1 MAKLENYVE
10 LARQTMREIS
20 ADGEVW
26 RSFLTT
32 ASNVYKYGFYDQ
44 LMIYAQRPD
53 ATACASYELW
63 TNTMRRYVRRGAKG
77 IALLDMTGDVPRYHY
92 VFDAADTGMR
102 KDSRSPFV
110 WTTNEENGA
119 AIGAMLEK
127 EYEVSANRG
136 FVGQLEEIA
145 MQRVM
150 DYWQEHQDEL
160 RDIVDGSLLMGY
172 DELNLEL
179 AFRNTATAGV
189 QYVLLTR
196 CGLAEEHRFEPEDFM
211 GILEWNTQ
219 QALAALGTAVSEIS
233 EEVLRSIEREARSV
247 ERSKEHVELQNG
259 ERIPDSRPENPRR
272 AGDAGQVRQ
281 DAQGISARTQ
291 ENAVQQPA
299 PDGRVDGASDGNR
312 PDGERKSEPHG
323 RRDGGGA
330 GRDRSVEGARPDGV
344 GRRDEQPESTG
355 RGNRTERAGVRL
367 NPGQTSLFETITEY
381 GEGADDRAV
390 SAPSFISKALDT
402 ALRFGG
408 NGEDT
413 RMELAFDAMIG
424 KTNEEI
430 ALRMKTLYH
439 DGSGFEL
446 DGRRFSV
453 WFDPSG
459 IQMAAGD
466 RARYANNAQ
475 VISWTDA
482 AKRVGALIEAGQFGT
497 QLENVEAPGTIRR
510 KVAERLIYMYRDSAA
525 RENGYLSLMTDTPLI
540 FPDCVNHLSEK
551 MEQPEFLHGLIR
563 QMEVFADAV
572 AMQPDLMRFRFL
584 LPRDILPRLRDLAL
598 ARKELPEGEMLLPDV
613 RGFMT
618 QDEIDAVLTQSAPIA
633 GADSRIYQF
642 FSAPHSTN
650 EKLEFLKNEYGIGGK
665 MPGVSGEHGSSESH
679 DAKGIQLRKS
689 NCPDVLLKWNQVAER
704 IDGLIQMNRYL
715 TPEKQALYEKK
726 EVQDSARNTD
736 YDTYNSIKAAHPDE
750 IVLFQVGDFFE
761 LYDEDARQAA
771 ENLGLNLTSRNLE
784 GVGRVAMCG
793 IPAHSLEQYV
803 EQLRDKVDV
812 TIAAKRENSAAYHVY
827 TLLSVDHEAENA
839 INAYEAEFGA
849 DGTRVFRDPDIE
861 QQPQPT
867 EQELFEQ
874 YKLTVSNALL
884 KDRTFVNACR
894 NSDRQ
899 NAYLEG
905 AEAIRRVVMASDDLQ
920 LVRLYFDA
928 PDFHERLH
936 QELLE
941 EIYPALAASEQVTR
955 ADLDATVRDMHG
967 DLQDKQ
973 EKNELEQ
980 NPNYRLLSRLKADCD
995 YFLGAGGRVEKH
1007 LWAGSVRAQ
1016 IAKMREIYET
1026 LPAKPEWLTK
1036 EAIDDYDE
1044 QMTPQYQVV
1053 VYHHFENGFDEKL
1066 GYQTLEEATKV
1077 AQGYVNGT
1085 MESDGFAYD
1094 GAAVYNHQEHRYLY
1108 IYGHYPDEKAHAQ
1121 VEGRDFPEQPEG
1133 IAVTQ
1138 ESENSSD
1145 LVDDHHPPMP
1155 PYQAGDTVY
1164 LSNTAFII
1172 EEVTDTHVTMR
1183 DPTLLYPISRIELRE
1198 NFERMLA
1205 EDARNTFLF
1214 EGQTEPAQA
1223 ETDKLKPP
1231 DEQVRE
1237 DAETETSVESEAKA
1251 EQPKAQNFHITDD
1264 HLGEGGAKTKYA
1276 FNIDAIQTL
1285 KQIESEGRQ
1294 ATPQEQETLSKYV
1307 GWGGIPQAFDGNNA
1321 QWSEEYQQLKS
1332 LLTDEEYAAARGST
1346 LNAHYTSPMVIRAV
1360 YEALSNMGF
1369 QSGNILEPSCGVGNF
1384 FGCLPEAMQG
1394 RKLYGVELDSI
1405 AGRIA
1410 RQLYPDAQIEIRGFE
1425 KTSRKD
1431 FFDVAVGNVPFGNYK
1446 VADKPFDKYGFLIHD
1461 YFFAKALEQVRPGG
1475 VIAFITSK
1483 GTMDKASPDV
1493 RRYIAQR
1500 AELLGAIRLPN
1511 NAFKANAG
1519 TEVTSDILFLQKR
1532 EHPIDIEPDWIHLG
1546 QTADGIPV
1554 NSYFVDHPDMVLGR
1568 MQWDKSMYG
1577 NEKETTCEPI
1587 PGADLAQQLHAAVRN
1602 IDGEYKRTE
1611 ISEIDINEGRTI
1623 PADPDVRNFSYAI
1636 VDGQIY
1642 YRENSIMT
1650 RPTLSQTAQE
1660 RVKGMVELRDCV
1672 QKLINLQLQDRSDA
1686 EIQSQQVELGRLYDA
1701 FSAEYGLIN
1710 SKVNGR
1716 AFEGDSSYYLL
1727 CSLEILDENGG
1738 LKRKADIFDKRTIK
1752 QRKPVERV
1760 DTAIEALAV
1769 SIGERAAVDLP
1780 FMAQLTGK
1788 TEDEIIADLQG
1799 VIFLDPLEQTWQ
1811 TADEY
1816 LSGNVRAKL
1825 RIAQTAAESDPAFAV
1840 NVEALQAAQPKD
1852 LDASEIDVRL
1862 GTTWVDK
1869 KYIQAFITELLKIPY
1884 NYQQS
1889 VRVNYE
1895 KTTAQWAI
1903 TGKNSQP
1910 FNVFNTM
1917 KYGTK
1922 RAPALKIIEDT
1933 LNLRDTRVYDIVQD
1947 ENGNDRREL
1956 NQKETTIG
1964 QQKQQAIKDAF
1975 REWIWKDPTRRY
1987 ELAARYNELFN
1998 SIRPREYD
2006 GSHIVFSGMNPEITL
2021 REHQRTAIAH
2031 VLYGG
2036 NTLLAHQVGAGKTF
2050 EMVAAAMESKR
2061 LGLCQKS
2068 MFVVPNH
2075 LTEQWASEFLRLY
2088 PSANILVTT
2097 KKDFEKAKRKQ
2108 FCARIATG
2116 DYDAVIIGHSQ
2127 FEKIPISQ
2135 ERQERLLREQIND
2148 IAAGIEEMEQ
2158 ENGERFTIKRME
2170 ATRKSLEARL
2180 EKLKANEKKDD
2191 VVTFEEL
2198 GVDRLFVDEAHMYKN
2213 LFLATKMRNV
2223 AGLSTSESQKST
2235 DMFLKCRYM
2244 DELTGGRGVVFAT
2257 GTPVSN
2263 SMTELY
2269 TMQRYLQYETLERM
2283 GLAHFDAWASTFG
2296 ETVTAIELAP
2306 EGTGYRARTRF
2317 AKFFNLPELM
2327 AMFKAVADI
2336 KTADQL
2342 HLPVPNAHYETIAVK
2357 PSEYQEKM
2365 VEALSERAAKVHSG
2379 VVDPKEDNMLR
2390 ITSDGR
2396 KLGLDQRL
2404 MNPLLPDDPGGK
2416 VNACMENILRIYR
2429 EGDAQKLT
2437 QLVFCDLSTPHGDG
2451 SFNVYDDIRDKLV
2464 ASGIPKEEIQFIHD
2478 ADTEIKKKDL
2488 FAKVRSGQVRILFGS
2503 TQKLGAGT
2511 NIQDRLIALHDLDC
2525 PWRPGDL
2532 EQRAGRIVRQGNMN
2546 PDVHIYRYVTE
2557 KSFDSYLWQ
2566 TIENKQRFISQIM
2579 SSKSPVRAC
2588 DDVDE
2593 TALSYAE
2600 IKALCAGDPRIKEK
2614 MDLDIEV
2621 AKLRLMKADYQSN
2634 QFRLEDQ
2641 VLKHYPQEIRQAQE
2655 WVKGYRA
2662 DIALLEEHPLP
2673 KEGFVGMTI
2682 RGKLFKDKETAGK
2695 MLLEAC
2701 SMIEGYREL
2710 GRYRGMKMTAEFDG
2724 LHQAVKLTLHGEM
2737 SYSVKMG
2744 TDVYGNLIRIENALA
2759 NLPRDMEKTEEM
2771 IVELNRRIEQDKEEL
2786 KRPFPKEAELETKS
2800 ARLAALNAE
2809 LNMDGKEEEQQEETQ
2824 EKEVTEKRPIKD
2836 VLKEYQE
2843 RANAQNQDE
2852 KGRTNEWSR

>member
-1 MAKLENYVE
+1 MPKIDDYVQ
-10 LARQTMREIS
+10 LAAQTAREIS
-20 ADGEVW
+20 ADGETW
-26 RSFLTT
+26 RSFLQT
-32 ASNVYKYGFYDQ
+32 ASTLYKYGFYDQ
-44 LMIYAQRPD
+44 MMIYAQRPD
-53 ATACASYELW
+53 ATACASFELW

-110 WTTNEENGA
+110 WAVNEENSA
-119 AIGAMLEK
+119 VIGTMLEK

-136 FVGQLEEIA
+136 LAGQLEEIA
-145 MQRVM
+145 MQKAM

-160 RDIVDGSLLMGY
+160 RDIVDGSLLMEY

-179 AFRNTATAGV
+179 AFRNTATTGV
-189 QYVLLTR
+189 QYMLFSR
-196 CGLAEEHRFEPEDFM
+196 CGLAEEHRFEPEDFAT
-211 GILEWNTQ
+211 ILEWNTPR
-219 QALAALGTAVSEIS
+219 ALSALGTAVSEIS
-233 EEVLRSIEREARSV
+233 EEVLRSIEREARGV
-247 ERSKEHVELQNG
+247 ERSRPYAELQNG
-259 ERIPDSRPENPRR
+259 ERLSDSRPDDTGR

-281 DAQGISARTQ
+281 DAQGVSEGAQ
-291 ENAVQQPA
+291 KDDVQQPA
-299 PDGRVDGASDGNR
+299 ADGRTDGASDGNR
-312 PDGERKSEPHG
+312 PDGGRAGEPHG
-323 RRDGGGA
+323 QRDGGGA
-330 GRDRSVEGARPDGV
+330 GRERSAEGTRPDGV
-344 GRRDEQPESTG
+344 GRRDEQPESAG
-355 RGNRTERAGVRL
+355 RGNRTDRAGVRL

-381 GEGADDRAV
+381 NEGADDQAV
-390 SAPSFISKALDT
+390 SAPSFIPKALDT

-525 RENGYLSLMTDTPLI
+525 RENGYLSLMTGTPLI

-563 QMEVFADAV
+563 QMEVFAGAV

-584 LPRDILPRLRDLAL
+584 LPKDILPRLRDLAL

-633 GADSRIYQF
+633 GAGNRIYLF
-642 FSAPHSTN
+642 FSKPHSTN

-665 MPGVSGEHGSSESH
+665 MPGVSGEHGSSENH

-704 IDGLIQMNRYL
+704 IERIIHDGHYL
-715 TPEKQALYEKK
+715 K
-726 EVQDSARNTD
+726 S
-736 YDTYNSIKAAHPDE
+736 
-750 IVLFQVGDFFE
+750 
-761 LYDEDARQAA
+761 
-771 ENLGLNLTSRNLE
+771 
-784 GVGRVAMCG
+784 
-793 IPAHSLEQYV
+793 
-803 EQLRDKVDV
+803 
-812 TIAAKRENSAAYHVY
+812 
-827 TLLSVDHEAENA
+827 
-839 INAYEAEFGA
+839 
-849 DGTRVFRDPDIE
+849 
-861 QQPQPT
+861 
-867 EQELFEQ
+867 
-874 YKLTVSNALL
+874 
-884 KDRTFVNACR
+884 
-894 NSDRQ
+894 
-899 NAYLEG
+899 
-905 AEAIRRVVMASDDLQ
+905 
-920 LVRLYFDA
+920 DA
-928 PDFHERLH
+928 PDRKEPEISFTPDVEAYKKLKDEHPRRLVGVRVDDTLLFYGEDAQTAAPLMDTRLFERDIPGMGTISVTGMPFGRWSVAAKALTENGH
-936 QELLE
+936 GIYFAEPAEQGGYEVVKELDG
-941 EIYPALAASEQVTR
+941 R
-955 ADLDATVRDMHG
+955 RD
-967 DLQDKQ
+967 
-973 EKNELEQ
+973 E
-980 NPNYRLLSRLKADCD
+980 PS
-995 YFLGAGGRVEKH
+995 
-1007 LWAGSVRAQ
+1007 
-1016 IAKMREIYET
+1016 
-1026 LPAKPEWLTK
+1026 
-1036 EAIDDYDE
+1036 
-1044 QMTPQYQVV
+1044 YQV
-1053 VYHHFENGFDEKL
+1053 
-1066 GYQTLEEATKV
+1066 
-1077 AQGYVNGT
+1077 
-1085 MESDGFAYD
+1085 
-1094 GAAVYNHQEHRYLY
+1094 
-1108 IYGHYPDEKAHAQ
+1108 
-1121 VEGRDFPEQPEG
+1121 
-1133 IAVTQ
+1133 
-1138 ESENSSD
+1138 
-1145 LVDDHHPPMP
+1145 
-1155 PYQAGDTVY
+1155 GDTVY
-1164 LSNTAFII
+1164 LGNTAFLI
-1172 EEVTDTHVTMR
+1172 EEITDTHVNLR
-1183 DPTLLYPISRIELRE
+1183 DPTLLYPISRVERRDT
-1198 NFERMLA
+1198 FEQMLA
-1205 EDARNTFLF
+1205 EDTRNDELF
-1214 EGQTEPAQA
+1214 YKQTDAMPAESENFALTEEVSSDPAPQQPQ
-1223 ETDKLKPP
+1223 EEIRLHNLVIDLT
-1231 DEQVRE
+1231 EQ
-1237 DAETETSVESEAKA
+1237 ETERKEA
-1251 EQPKAQNFHITDD
+1251 EPYKAQNFHITDD

-1276 FNIDAIQTL
+1276 FNIAAIQTL
-1285 KQIESEGRQ
+1285 KQIEAEGRQ
-1294 ATPQEQETLSKYV
+1294 ATPQEQKTLSKYV
-1307 GWGGIPQAFDGNNA
+1307 GWGGLPQAFDAENA
-1321 QWSEEYQQLKS
+1321 SWQKEYQQFKS

-1346 LNAHYTSPMVIRAV
+1346 LNAHYTSPVVIRAM
-1360 YEALSNMGF
+1360 YEALDSMGF
-1369 QSGNILEPSCGVGNF
+1369 QDGNVLEPACGVGNF
-1384 FGCLPEAMQG
+1384 FGMLPESMSQS
-1394 RKLYGVELDSI
+1394 RLYGVELDSI
-1405 AGRIA
+1405 TGRMA
-1410 RQLYPDAQIEIRGFE
+1410 RQLYPDAKIEITGFE
-1425 KTSRKD
+1425 KTNRKD

-1446 VADKPFDKYGFLIHD
+1446 VADRAFDKYGFLIHD
-1461 YFFAKALEQVRPGG
+1461 YFLAKTLEQVRPGG
-1475 VIAFITSK
+1475 MIAFITSK

-1546 QTADGIPV
+1546 QTADGIPI
-1554 NSYFVDHPDMVLGR
+1554 NSYFVDHPDMMLGR

-1602 IDGEYKRTE
+1602 IDGEYKRME
-1611 ISEIDINEGRTI
+1611 ISETDINEGRTI
-1623 PADPDVRNFSYAI
+1623 PADPDVRNFSYAL
-1636 VDGQIY
+1636 VNGRVY
-1642 YRENSIMT
+1642 YRENSVMT
-1650 RPTLSQTAQE
+1650 RPVLNQTTQE
-1660 RVKGMVELRDCV
+1660 RIKGMIELRDCV
-1672 QKLINLQLQDRSDA
+1672 RKLIDLQLTDGSDA
-1686 EIQSQQVELGRLYDA
+1686 EIRAQQAELGRLYDA
-1701 FSAEYGLIN
+1701 FSAEYGIIN
-1710 SKVNGR
+1710 GKANGR

-1727 CSLEILDENGG
+1727 CSLEILDEDRK
-1738 LKRKADIFDKRTIK
+1738 LKRKADIFSKRTIRR
-1752 QRKPVERV
+1752 RKPVTQV
-1760 DTAIEALAV
+1760 DTASEALAV
-1769 SIGERAAVDLP
+1769 SIGERAKVDLP
-1780 FMAQLTGK
+1780 FMARLTGK
-1788 TEDEIIADLQG
+1788 AEDEIVADLQG

-1825 RIAQTAAESDPAFAV
+1825 RVAQTAAESDSSFAV

-1869 KYIQAFITELLKIPY
+1869 AYIQRFMIELLGIPY
-1884 NYQQS
+1884 YEQ
-1889 VRVNYE
+1889 RRIHVNYAPQ
-1895 KTTAQWAI
+1895 TAEWSI
-1903 TGKNSQP
+1903 DGKSLLSE
-1910 FNVFNTM
+1910 NVNNHM
-1917 KYGTK
+1917 KYGTR
-1922 RAPALKIIEDT
+1922 RAPALKILEDT
-1933 LNLRDTRVYDIVQD
+1933 LNLRDTRVYDVVQD
-1947 ENGNDRREL
+1947 ENGREKREL
-1956 NQKETTIG
+1956 NQKETTIA

-1975 REWIWKDPTRRY
+1975 HDWVWKDPTRRH
-1987 ELAARYNELFN
+1987 ELVTRYNELFN
-1998 SIRPREYD
+1998 STRPREYD
-2006 GSHIVFSGMNPEITL
+2006 GSHIVFDGMNPEITL
-2021 REHQRTAIAH
+2021 REHRRTAIAH

-2135 ERQERLLREQIND
+2135 ERQERLLREQID
-2148 IAAGIEEMEQ
+2148 EIAAGIEEMER

-2180 EKLKANEKKDD
+2180 EKLKADEKKDD

-2198 GVDRLFVDEAHMYKN
+2198 GVDRLFVDEAHAFKN
-2213 LFLATKMRNV
+2213 GFLATKMRNV
-2223 AGLSTSESQKST
+2223 AGIATNESQKST

-2244 DELTGGRGVVFAT
+2244 DELTGGRGVIFAT

-2269 TMQRYLQYETLERM
+2269 TMQRYLQYGTLEKM
-2283 GLAHFDAWASTFG
+2283 GLIHFDAWASTFG

-2327 AMFKAVADI
+2327 AMFKEVADI

-2342 HLPVPNAHYETIAVK
+2342 HLPVPNAHYETMAVK
-2357 PSEYQEKM
+2357 PSVYQEEM
-2365 VEALSERAAKVHSG
+2365 VEALSERASKVHSG
-2379 VVDPKEDNMLR
+2379 AVDPKEDNMLR

-2404 MNPLLPDDPGGK
+2404 MNPLLPDEPGSK
-2416 VNACMENILRIYR
+2416 VNACMENILRIYK

-2511 NIQDRLIALHDLDC
+2511 NVQDRLIALHDLDA

-2600 IKALCAGDPRIKEK
+2600 IKALCAGDPRIREK

-2634 QFRLEDQ
+2634 QFKLEDQ
-2641 VLKHYPQEIRQAQE
+2641 ILKQYPEEIRQAQE
-2655 WVKGYRA
+2655 RAKGYRA
-2662 DIALLEEHPLP
+2662 DMALLEAHPLP
-2673 KEGFVGMTI
+2673 KDGFVGMVI
-2682 RGKLFKDKETAGK
+2682 KGKRIADKEAAGK

-2701 SMIEGYREL
+2701 RLSPHDMEL
-2710 GRYRGMKMTAEFDG
+2710 GEYRGMKMTVDYDSYRQE
-2724 LHQAVKLTLHGEM
+2724 VKLILRGEM
-2737 SYSVKMG
+2737 SHTVTMG
-2744 TDVYGNLIRIENALA
+2744 TDVYGNLTRIENALA
-2759 NLPRDMEKTEEM
+2759 NMPQKFEKAEE
-2771 IVELNRRIEQDKEEL
+2771 RI
-2786 KRPFPKEAELETKS
+2786 AELERQTEQAKAELGKPFAQEKALEAKA
-2800 ARLAALNAE
+2800 ARLAELNAALNIDE
-2809 LNMDGKEEEQQEETQ
+2809 KRKEPM
-2824 EKEVTEKRPIKD
+2824 EKRPMKD
-2836 VLKEYQE
+2836 VLKAYQE
-2843 RANAQNQDE
+2843 RADAQSQGE
-2852 KGRTNEWSR
+2852 KGGTNEWNR

>member
-1 MAKLENYVE
+1 MPKIDDYVQ
-10 LARQTMREIS
+10 LAAQTAHEIA
-20 ADGEVW
+20 ADGETW
-26 RSFLTT
+26 RSFLQT
-32 ASNVYKYGFYDQ
+32 ASTLYKYSFYDQ
-44 LMIYAQRPD
+44 MMIYAQRPD
-53 ATACASYELW
+53 ATACASFELW

-110 WTTNEENGA
+110 WAVNEENSA
-119 AIGAMLEK
+119 VIGTMLEK

-136 FVGQLEEIA
+136 LAGQLEEIA
-145 MQRVM
+145 MQKAM

-160 RDIVDGSLLMGY
+160 RDIVDGSLLMEY

-179 AFRNTATAGV
+179 AFRNTATTGV
-189 QYVLLTR
+189 QYMLFSR
-196 CGLAEEHRFEPEDFM
+196 CGLAEEHRFEPEDFTT
-211 GILEWNTQ
+211 ILEWNTP
-219 QALAALGTAVSEIS
+219 QALTALGTAVSEIS

-247 ERSKEHVELQNG
+247 ERSRPYAELQNG
-259 ERIPDSRPENPRR
+259 ERLSDSRPENPGRTS
-272 AGDAGQVRQ
+272 DTGQVRQ
-281 DAQGISARTQ
+281 DAQGVSEGAQ
-291 ENAVQQPA
+291 KDDVQQPA
-299 PDGRVDGASDGNR
+299 AGGRTDGASDGDR
-312 PDGERKSEPHG
+312 PDGGRAGEPHG
-323 RRDGGGA
+323 QRDGGGA
-330 GRDRSVEGARPDGV
+330 GRERSAEGTRPDGV
-344 GRRDEQPESTG
+344 GRRDEQPESAG

-424 KTNEEI
+424 KTNEET

-439 DGSGFEL
+439 DGNGFEL

-510 KVAERLIYMYRDSAA
+510 KAAERLIYMYRDSAA

-572 AMQPDLMRFRFL
+572 TMQPDLMRFRFL
-584 LPRDILPRLRDLAL
+584 LPKDILPRLRDLAL

-784 GVGRVAMCG
+784 GVGRVAMCK

-812 TIAAKRENSAAYHVY
+812 AIAEKRENSAAYHVY

-849 DGTRVFRDPDIE
+849 DGTRVFRDSAIE
-861 QQPQPT
+861 QQTQPT
-867 EQELFEQ
+867 MQ
-874 YKLTVSNALL
+874 A
-884 KDRTFVNACR
+884 
-894 NSDRQ
+894 
-899 NAYLEG
+899 
-905 AEAIRRVVMASDDLQ
+905 
-920 LVRLYFDA
+920 
-928 PDFHERLH
+928 
-936 QELLE
+936 
-941 EIYPALAASEQVTR
+941 
-955 ADLDATVRDMHG
+955 MHG
-967 DLQDKQ
+967 NLQSKQ
-973 EKNELEQ
+973 GQNEQEQ

-995 YFLGAGGRVEKH
+995 YFLDAGGRAEKY
-1007 LWAGSVRAQ
+1007 LWAGNVRAQ

-1053 VYHHFENGFDEKL
+1053 VYHHFENGFDEKIE
-1066 GYQTLEEATKV
+1066 YQTLEEAIKV

-1121 VEGRDFPEQPEG
+1121 VEGRDFPEQPEEV
-1133 IAVTQ
+1133 AVTQ
-1138 ESENSSD
+1138 ESESPSD

-1164 LSNTAFII
+1164 LGNTAFII

-1183 DPTLLYPISRIELRE
+1183 DPTLLYPISRIEPRE

-1214 EGQTEPAQA
+1214 EGQTEPNQV
-1223 ETDKLKPP
+1223 ETDNPKPP
-1231 DEQVRE
+1231 DEQSKE
-1237 DAETETSVESEAKA
+1237 DVETSIESGTKT
-1251 EQPKAQNFHITDD
+1251 EQPSVHNFRITDD

-1276 FNIDAIQTL
+1276 FNIAAIQTL
-1285 KQIESEGRQ
+1285 KQIEAEGRQ
-1294 ATPQEQETLSKYV
+1294 ARPDEQEILSRYV
-1307 GWGGIPQAFDGNNA
+1307 GWGGLPQAFDAENA
-1321 QWSEEYQQLKS
+1321 SWQKEYQQLKS

-1346 LNAHYTSPMVIRAV
+1346 LNAHYTSPVVIRAM
-1360 YEALSNMGF
+1360 YEALGSMGF
-1369 QSGNILEPSCGVGNF
+1369 RDGNVLEPACGVGNF
-1384 FGCLPEAMQG
+1384 FGCLPEAMQSS
-1394 RKLYGVELDSI
+1394 RLYGVELDSI
-1405 AGRIA
+1405 TGRMA
-1410 RQLYPDAQIEIRGFE
+1410 RQLYPDARIEITGFE
-1425 KTSRKD
+1425 KTNRKD

-1446 VADKPFDKYGFLIHD
+1446 VADRAFDKYGFLIHD
-1461 YFFAKALEQVRPGG
+1461 YFLAKTLEQVRPGG

-1602 IDGEYKRTE
+1602 IDGEYKRME
-1611 ISEIDINEGRTI
+1611 ISETDINEGRTI
-1623 PADPDVRNFSYAI
+1623 PADPDVRNFSYAL
-1636 VDGQIY
+1636 VNGQVY
-1642 YRENSIMT
+1642 YRENSVMT
-1650 RPTLSQTAQE
+1650 RPVLNQTTQE
-1660 RVKGMVELRDCV
+1660 RVKGMIELRDCV
-1672 QKLINLQLQDRSDA
+1672 RKLIDLQLTDGSDA
-1686 EIQSQQVELGRLYDA
+1686 EIRAQQAELGRLYDA
-1701 FSAEYGLIN
+1701 FSAEYGIIN
-1710 SKVNGR
+1710 GKANGR

-1727 CSLEILDENGG
+1727 CSLEILDEDRK
-1738 LKRKADIFDKRTIK
+1738 LKRKADIFSKRTIRRK
-1752 QRKPVERV
+1752 KPVTQV
-1760 DTAIEALAV
+1760 DTASEALAV
-1769 SIGERAAVDLP
+1769 SIGERAKVDLP
-1780 FMAQLTGK
+1780 FMARLTGK
-1788 TEDEIIADLQG
+1788 AEDEIVADLQG

-1825 RIAQTAAESDPAFAV
+1825 RVAQTAAESDSSFAV
-1840 NVEALQAAQPKD
+1840 NVKALQAAQPKD
-1852 LDASEIDVRL
+1852 LNASEIDVRL

-1869 KYIQAFITELLKIPY
+1869 AYIQRFMIELLGIPY
-1884 NYQQS
+1884 YEQ
-1889 VRVNYE
+1889 RRIHVNYAPQ
-1895 KTTAQWAI
+1895 TAEWSI
-1903 TGKNSQP
+1903 DGKSLLSE
-1910 FNVFNTM
+1910 NVNNHM
-1917 KYGTK
+1917 KYGTR
-1922 RAPALKIIEDT
+1922 RAPALKILEDT
-1933 LNLRDTRVYDIVQD
+1933 LNLRDTRVYDVVQD
-1947 ENGNDRREL
+1947 ENGREKREL
-1956 NQKETTIG
+1956 NQKETTIA

-1975 REWIWKDPTRRY
+1975 HDWVWKDPTRRH
-1987 ELAARYNELFN
+1987 ELVTRYNELFN
-1998 SIRPREYD
+1998 STRPREYD
-2006 GSHIVFSGMNPEITL
+2006 GSHIVFDGMNPEITL

-2135 ERQERLLREQIND
+2135 ERQERLLREQID
-2148 IAAGIEEMEQ
+2148 EIAAGIEEMER

-2180 EKLKANEKKDD
+2180 EKLKADEKKDD

-2198 GVDRLFVDEAHMYKN
+2198 GVDRLFVDEAHAFKN
-2213 LFLATKMRNV
+2213 GFLATKMRNV
-2223 AGLSTSESQKST
+2223 AGIATSESQKST

-2244 DELTGGRGVVFAT
+2244 DELTGGRGVIFAT

-2269 TMQRYLQYETLERM
+2269 TMQRYLQYGTLEKM
-2283 GLAHFDAWASTFG
+2283 GLIHFDAWASTFG

-2327 AMFKAVADI
+2327 AMFKEVADI

-2342 HLPVPNAHYETIAVK
+2342 HLPVPNAHYEMMVVK
-2357 PSEYQEKM
+2357 PSVYQEEM
-2365 VEALSERAAKVHSG
+2365 VEALSERASKVHSG
-2379 VVDPKEDNMLR
+2379 AVDPKEDNMLR

-2404 MNPLLPDDPGGK
+2404 MNPLLPDEPGSK
-2416 VNACMENILRIYR
+2416 VNACMENILRIYK

-2511 NIQDRLIALHDLDC
+2511 NVQDRLIALHDLDA

-2634 QFRLEDQ
+2634 QFKLEDQ
-2641 VLKHYPQEIRQAQE
+2641 ILKQYPEEIRQAQE
-2655 WVKGYRA
+2655 RAMGYQA
-2662 DIALLEEHPLP
+2662 DMALLEAHPLP
-2673 KEGFVGMTI
+2673 KDGFVGMAI
-2682 RGKLFKDKETAGK
+2682 KGKRIADKEAAGK

-2701 SMIEGYREL
+2701 RLSPHDMEL
-2710 GRYRGMKMTAEFDG
+2710 GEYRGMKMTVDYDSYRQE
-2724 LHQAVKLTLHGEM
+2724 VKLILRGEM
-2737 SYSVKMG
+2737 SHTVTMG
-2744 TDVYGNLIRIENALA
+2744 TDVYGNLTRIENALA
-2759 NLPRDMEKTEEM
+2759 NMPQKLEKAEE
-2771 IVELNRRIEQDKEEL
+2771 RI
-2786 KRPFPKEAELETKS
+2786 AELERQTEQAKAELGKPFAQEKALEAKA
-2800 ARLAALNAE
+2800 ARLAELNAALNI
-2809 LNMDGKEEEQQEETQ
+2809 D
-2824 EKEVTEKRPIKD
+2824 EKRREPMEKRPMKD
-2836 VLKEYQE
+2836 VLKAYQK
-2843 RANAQNQDE
+2843 RADAQSQGE
-2852 KGRTNEWSR
+2852 KGGTNEWNR

>member
-1 MAKLENYVE
+1 MPKIDDYVQ
-10 LARQTMREIS
+10 LAAQTAREIA
-20 ADGEVW
+20 ADGETW
-26 RSFLTT
+26 RSFLQT
-32 ASNVYKYGFYDQ
+32 ASTLYKYGFYDQ
-44 LMIYAQRPD
+44 MMIYAQRPD
-53 ATACASYELW
+53 ATACASFELW

-110 WTTNEENGA
+110 WAVNEENSA
-119 AIGAMLEK
+119 AIGTMLEK

-136 FVGQLEEIA
+136 LAGQLEEIA
-145 MQRVM
+145 MQKAM

-160 RDIVDGSLLMGY
+160 RDIVDGSLLMEY

-179 AFRNTATAGV
+179 AFRNTATTGV
-189 QYVLLTR
+189 QYMLLSR
-196 CGLAEEHRFEPEDFM
+196 CGLAEEHRFEPEDFAT
-211 GILEWNTQ
+211 ILEWNTPR
-219 QALAALGTAVSEIS
+219 ALSALGTAVSEIS

-247 ERSKEHVELQNG
+247 ERSRPHAELQNG
-259 ERIPDSRPENPRR
+259 ERLSDSRPENPGR

-281 DAQGISARTQ
+281 DAQGVSEGVQ
-291 ENAVQQPA
+291 KDDVQQPA
-299 PDGRVDGASDGNR
+299 ADGRTDGASDGDR
-312 PDGERKSEPHG
+312 PDGERAGEPYG
-323 RRDGGGA
+323 QRDGGGA
-330 GRDRSVEGARPDGV
+330 GRERSAEGTRPDGV
-344 GRRDEQPESTG
+344 GRRDEQPESAG

-424 KTNEEI
+424 KTNEET

-439 DGSGFEL
+439 DGNGFEL

-459 IQMAAGD
+459 IQMAARD

-525 RENGYLSLMTDTPLI
+525 RENGYLSLMTDMPLI
-540 FPDCVNHLSEK
+540 FPDCVNRLSEK

-584 LPRDILPRLRDLAL
+584 LPKDILPRLRDLAL
-598 ARKELPEGEMLLPDV
+598 ARKELPEGGMLLPDV

-633 GADSRIYQF
+633 GAASRIYQF

-704 IDGLIQMNRYL
+704 IDRLIHDGHYL
-715 TPEKQALYEKK
+715 K
-726 EVQDSARNTD
+726 S
-736 YDTYNSIKAAHPDE
+736 
-750 IVLFQVGDFFE
+750 
-761 LYDEDARQAA
+761 
-771 ENLGLNLTSRNLE
+771 
-784 GVGRVAMCG
+784 
-793 IPAHSLEQYV
+793 
-803 EQLRDKVDV
+803 
-812 TIAAKRENSAAYHVY
+812 
-827 TLLSVDHEAENA
+827 
-839 INAYEAEFGA
+839 
-849 DGTRVFRDPDIE
+849 
-861 QQPQPT
+861 
-867 EQELFEQ
+867 
-874 YKLTVSNALL
+874 
-884 KDRTFVNACR
+884 
-894 NSDRQ
+894 
-899 NAYLEG
+899 
-905 AEAIRRVVMASDDLQ
+905 
-920 LVRLYFDA
+920 DA
-928 PDFHERLH
+928 PDRKEP
-936 QELLE
+936 
-941 EIYPALAASEQVTR
+941 EISFTPDVKAY
-955 ADLDATVRDMHG
+955 
-967 DLQDKQ
+967 K
-973 EKNELEQ
+973 
-980 NPNYRLLSRLKADCD
+980 RLKDEHPRRLVGVRVDDTILFYGEDAQTAAPLMDTRLFERD
-995 YFLGAGGRVEKH
+995 IPGMGTISVTGMPFGRWSVAAKALTENGHGIYFAEPAEQGG
-1007 LWAGSVRAQ
+1007 
-1016 IAKMREIYET
+1016 YEVV
-1026 LPAKPEWLTK
+1026 K
-1036 EAIDDYDE
+1036 ELDGRRDE
-1044 QMTPQYQVV
+1044 PSYQV
-1053 VYHHFENGFDEKL
+1053 
-1066 GYQTLEEATKV
+1066 
-1077 AQGYVNGT
+1077 
-1085 MESDGFAYD
+1085 
-1094 GAAVYNHQEHRYLY
+1094 
-1108 IYGHYPDEKAHAQ
+1108 
-1121 VEGRDFPEQPEG
+1121 
-1133 IAVTQ
+1133 
-1138 ESENSSD
+1138 
-1145 LVDDHHPPMP
+1145 
-1155 PYQAGDTVY
+1155 GDTVY
-1164 LSNTAFII
+1164 LGNTAFLI
-1172 EEVTDTHVTMR
+1172 EEITDTHVNLR
-1183 DPTLLYPISRIELRE
+1183 DPTMLYPISRVERRDA
-1198 NFERMLA
+1198 FEQMLA
-1205 EDARNTFLF
+1205 EDTRNDELF
-1214 EGQTEPAQA
+1214 YKQTDAMPAESENFVLTEEAPSDPATQQPQEEIRLHNLVIDLTGQ
-1223 ETDKLKPP
+1223 
-1231 DEQVRE
+1231 
-1237 DAETETSVESEAKA
+1237 ETERKEA
-1251 EQPKAQNFHITDD
+1251 EPYKAQNFRITDD

-1276 FNIDAIQTL
+1276 FNIAAIQTL
-1285 KQIESEGRQ
+1285 KQIEAEGRQ
-1294 ATPQEQETLSKYV
+1294 ARPDEQEILSRYV
-1307 GWGGIPQAFDGNNA
+1307 GWGGLPQAFDAENA
-1321 QWSEEYQQLKS
+1321 SWQKEYQQLKS

-1346 LNAHYTSPMVIRAV
+1346 LNAHYTSPVVIRAM
-1360 YEALSNMGF
+1360 YEALDSMGF
-1369 QSGNILEPSCGVGNF
+1369 RDGNVLEPACGVGNF
-1384 FGCLPEAMQG
+1384 FGCLPESMSQS
-1394 RKLYGVELDSI
+1394 RLYGVELDSI
-1405 AGRIA
+1405 TGRMA
-1410 RQLYPDAQIEIRGFE
+1410 RQLYPDARIEITGFE
-1425 KTSRKD
+1425 KTNRKD

-1446 VADKPFDKYGFLIHD
+1446 VADRAFDKYGFLIHD
-1461 YFFAKALEQVRPGG
+1461 YFLAKTLEQVRPGG

-1546 QTADGIPV
+1546 QTADGIPI
-1554 NSYFVDHPDMVLGR
+1554 NSYFVDHPDMMLGR

-1602 IDGEYKRTE
+1602 IDGKYKRIE
-1611 ISEIDINEGRTI
+1611 ISEMDINEGRTI
-1623 PADPDVRNFSYAI
+1623 PADPDVRNFSYAL
-1636 VDGQIY
+1636 VNGQAY
-1642 YRENSIMT
+1642 YRENSVMT
-1650 RPTLSQTAQE
+1650 RPVLNQMTQE
-1660 RVKGMVELRDCV
+1660 RIKGMIELRDCV
-1672 QKLINLQLQDRSDA
+1672 RKLIDLQLTDGSDA
-1686 EIQSQQVELGRLYDA
+1686 EIRAQQAELGRLYDA
-1701 FSAEYGLIN
+1701 FSAEYGIIN
-1710 SKVNGR
+1710 GKANGR

-1727 CSLEILDENGG
+1727 CSLEILDEDRK
-1738 LKRKADIFDKRTIK
+1738 LKRKADIFSKRTIRR
-1752 QRKPVERV
+1752 RKPVTQV
-1760 DTAIEALAV
+1760 DTASEALAV
-1769 SIGERAAVDLP
+1769 SIGERAKVDLP
-1780 FMAQLTGK
+1780 FMARLTGK
-1788 TEDEIIADLQG
+1788 AEDEIVADLQG

-1825 RIAQTAAESDPAFAV
+1825 RVAQTAAESDSSFAV
-1840 NVEALQAAQPKD
+1840 NVKALQAAQPKD

-1869 KYIQAFITELLKIPY
+1869 AYIQRFMIELLGIPY
-1884 NYQQS
+1884 YE
-1889 VRVNYE
+1889 RRRIHVNYAPQ
-1895 KTTAQWAI
+1895 TAEWSI
-1903 TGKNSQP
+1903 DGKSLLSE
-1910 FNVFNTM
+1910 NVNNHM
-1917 KYGTK
+1917 KYGT
-1922 RAPALKIIEDT
+1922 RCAPALKILEDT
-1933 LNLRDTRVYDIVQD
+1933 LNLRDTRVYDVVQD
-1947 ENGNDRREL
+1947 ENGREKREL
-1956 NQKETTIG
+1956 NQKETTIA

-1975 REWIWKDPTRRY
+1975 HDWVWKDPTRRH
-1987 ELAARYNELFN
+1987 ELVTRYNELFN
-1998 SIRPREYD
+1998 STRPREYD
-2006 GSHIVFSGMNPEITL
+2006 GSHIVFDGMNPEITL

-2135 ERQERLLREQIND
+2135 ERQERLLREQID
-2148 IAAGIEEMEQ
+2148 EIAAGIEEMER

-2180 EKLKANEKKDD
+2180 EKLKADEKKDD

-2198 GVDRLFVDEAHMYKN
+2198 GVDRLFVDEAHAFKN
-2213 LFLATKMRNV
+2213 GFLATKMRNV
-2223 AGLSTSESQKST
+2223 AGIATSESQKST

-2244 DELTGGRGVVFAT
+2244 DELTGGRGVIFAT

-2269 TMQRYLQYETLERM
+2269 TMQRYLQYGTLEKM
-2283 GLAHFDAWASTFG
+2283 GLIHFDAWASTFG

-2327 AMFKAVADI
+2327 AMFKEVADI

-2342 HLPVPNAHYETIAVK
+2342 HLPVPNAHYETMAVK
-2357 PSEYQEKM
+2357 PSVYQEEM
-2365 VEALSERAAKVHSG
+2365 VEALSERASKVHSG
-2379 VVDPKEDNMLR
+2379 AVDPKEDNMLR

-2404 MNPLLPDDPGGK
+2404 MNPLLPDEPGSK
-2416 VNACMENILRIYR
+2416 VNACMKNILRIYK

-2511 NIQDRLIALHDLDC
+2511 NVQDRLIALHDLDA

-2600 IKALCAGDPRIKEK
+2600 IKALCAGDPRIREK

-2634 QFRLEDQ
+2634 QFKLEDQ
-2641 VLKHYPQEIRQAQE
+2641 ILKQYPEEIRQAQE
-2655 WVKGYRA
+2655 RAKGYRA
-2662 DIALLEEHPLP
+2662 DMALLEAHPLP
-2673 KEGFVGMTI
+2673 KDGFVGMAI
-2682 RGKLFKDKETAGK
+2682 KGKRIADKEAAGK

-2701 SMIEGYREL
+2701 RLSPHDMEL
-2710 GRYRGMKMTAEFDG
+2710 GEYRGMKMTVDYDSYRQE
-2724 LHQAVKLTLHGEM
+2724 VKLILRGEM
-2737 SYSVKMG
+2737 SHTVTMG
-2744 TDVYGNLIRIENALA
+2744 TDVYGNLTRIENALA
-2759 NLPRDMEKTEEM
+2759 NMPQKLEKAEE
-2771 IVELNRRIEQDKEEL
+2771 RI
-2786 KRPFPKEAELETKS
+2786 AELERQTEQ
-2800 ARLAALNAE
+2800 ARAELGKPFAQEKELEAKASRLAELNAALNIDE
-2809 LNMDGKEEEQQEETQ
+2809 RRKEPM
-2824 EKEVTEKRPIKD
+2824 EKRPMKD
-2836 VLKEYQE
+2836 VLKAYQE
-2843 RANAQNQDE
+2843 RADAQSQGE
-2852 KGRTNEWSR
+2852 KGGTNEWNR

>member
-1 MAKLENYVE
+1 MPRINDYVQ
-10 LARQTMREIS
+10 LAAQTVREIS
-20 ADGEVW
+20 ADGETW
-26 RSFLTT
+26 RSFLQT
-32 ASNVYKYGFYDQ
+32 ASTLYKYGFYDQ
-44 LMIYAQRPD
+44 MMIYAQRPD
-53 ATACASYELW
+53 ATACASFELW

-110 WTTNEENGA
+110 WAVNEENSA
-119 AIGAMLEK
+119 AIGTMLEK

-136 FVGQLEEIA
+136 LAGQLEEIA
-145 MQRVM
+145 MQKAM

-160 RDIVDGSLLMGY
+160 RDIVDGSLLMEY

-179 AFRNTATAGV
+179 AFRNTATTGV
-189 QYVLLTR
+189 QYMLLSR
-196 CGLAEEHRFEPEDFM
+196 CGLAEEHRFEPEDFAA
-211 GILEWNTQ
+211 ILEWNTPR
-219 QALAALGTAVSEIS
+219 ALSALGTAVSEIS
-233 EEVLRSIEREARSV
+233 EEVLRSIEREARNV
-247 ERSKEHVELQNG
+247 ERSRPYAELQNG
-259 ERIPDSRPENPRR
+259 ERLSDSRPENPGR
-272 AGDAGQVRQ
+272 AGDTGQVRQ
-281 DAQGISARTQ
+281 DAQGVSEGVQ
-291 ENAVQQPA
+291 KDDVQQPA
-299 PDGRVDGASDGNR
+299 ADGRTDGASDGNR
-312 PDGERKSEPHG
+312 PNGGRAGEPHG
-323 RRDGGGA
+323 QRDGGGA
-330 GRDRSVEGARPDGV
+330 GRERSAEGTRPDGV
-344 GRRDEQPESTG
+344 GRRDEQPESAG

-390 SAPSFISKALDT
+390 SAPSFIFKALDT

-459 IQMAAGD
+459 IQMSAGD

-482 AKRVGALIEAGQFGT
+482 AKRVGELIEAGQFGT

-563 QMEVFADAV
+563 QMEVFAGAV

-584 LPRDILPRLRDLAL
+584 LPKDILPRLRDLAL

-618 QDEIDAVLTQSAPIA
+618 QDEIDAVLTQNAPIA

-642 FSAPHSTN
+642 FSEPHSTN
-650 EKLEFLKNEYGIGGK
+650 EKLEFLKNEYGIGGR

-704 IDGLIQMNRYL
+704 IDRLIHDGHYL
-715 TPEKQALYEKK
+715 K
-726 EVQDSARNTD
+726 S
-736 YDTYNSIKAAHPDE
+736 
-750 IVLFQVGDFFE
+750 
-761 LYDEDARQAA
+761 
-771 ENLGLNLTSRNLE
+771 
-784 GVGRVAMCG
+784 
-793 IPAHSLEQYV
+793 
-803 EQLRDKVDV
+803 
-812 TIAAKRENSAAYHVY
+812 
-827 TLLSVDHEAENA
+827 
-839 INAYEAEFGA
+839 
-849 DGTRVFRDPDIE
+849 
-861 QQPQPT
+861 
-867 EQELFEQ
+867 
-874 YKLTVSNALL
+874 
-884 KDRTFVNACR
+884 
-894 NSDRQ
+894 
-899 NAYLEG
+899 
-905 AEAIRRVVMASDDLQ
+905 
-920 LVRLYFDA
+920 DA
-928 PDFHERLH
+928 PDRKEPEISFTPDVEAYKKLKDEHPQRLVGIRVDDTLLFYGDDAKTAAPLMDTRLFERDIPGMGTISVTGMPFGRWRVAAKALTESGH
-936 QELLE
+936 GIFFAEPAEYGGYEVVKEL
-941 EIYPALAASEQVTR
+941 
-955 ADLDATVRDMHG
+955 D
-967 DLQDKQ
+967 
-973 EKNELEQ
+973 
-980 NPNYRLLSRLKADCD
+980 
-995 YFLGAGGRVEKH
+995 GR
-1007 LWAGSVRAQ
+1007 
-1016 IAKMREIYET
+1016 T
-1026 LPAKPEWLTK
+1026 
-1036 EAIDDYDE
+1036 D
-1044 QMTPQYQVV
+1044 TPHYQV
-1053 VYHHFENGFDEKL
+1053 
-1066 GYQTLEEATKV
+1066 
-1077 AQGYVNGT
+1077 
-1085 MESDGFAYD
+1085 
-1094 GAAVYNHQEHRYLY
+1094 
-1108 IYGHYPDEKAHAQ
+1108 
-1121 VEGRDFPEQPEG
+1121 
-1133 IAVTQ
+1133 
-1138 ESENSSD
+1138 
-1145 LVDDHHPPMP
+1145 
-1155 PYQAGDTVY
+1155 GDTVY
-1164 LSNTAFII
+1164 LGNTAFII

-1183 DPTLLYPISRIELRE
+1183 DPTLLYPISRIERRDV
-1198 NFERMLA
+1198 FERMLA
-1205 EDARNTFLF
+1205 EDARNAFRF
-1214 EGQTEPAQA
+1214 DGQAAPAQTE
-1223 ETDKLKPP
+1223 TDNPKPP
-1231 DEQVRE
+1231 DEQVRK
-1237 DAETETSVESEAKA
+1237 DANAETSVESEAKI
-1251 EQPKAQNFHITDD
+1251 EQSRVQNFRITDD
-1264 HLGEGGAKTKYA
+1264 QLGEGGAKTKYA
-1276 FNIDAIQTL
+1276 FNIAAIQAL
-1285 KQIESEGRQ
+1285 KQIEAEGRQ
-1294 ATPQEQETLSKYV
+1294 ATPQEQEILSKYV
-1307 GWGGIPQAFDGNNA
+1307 GWGGLPQAFDVENSSW
-1321 QWSEEYQQLKS
+1321 QKEYQQLKS

-1346 LNAHYTSPMVIRAV
+1346 LNAHYTSPTVIKAM
-1360 YEALSNMGF
+1360 YDALGKMGF

-1384 FGCLPEAMQG
+1384 FGCLPETMQG
-1394 RKLYGVELDSI
+1394 SKLYGVELDSI
-1405 AGRIA
+1405 TGRIA
-1410 RQLYPDAQIEIRGFE
+1410 QQLYPDAKIEIKGFE
-1425 KTSRKD
+1425 KTSSKD

-1446 VADKPFDKYGFLIHD
+1446 VADRPFDKYGFLIHD
-1461 YFFAKALEQVRPGG
+1461 YFFAKTLEQVRPGG
-1475 VIAFITSK
+1475 IIAYITSK

-1532 EHPIDIEPDWIHLG
+1532 EHPIDIEPDWVHLG
-1546 QTADGIPV
+1546 QTEDGIPI
-1554 NSYFVDHPDMVLGR
+1554 NSYFAEHPDMVLGK
-1568 MQWDKSMYG
+1568 MAWDKSMYG

-1602 IDGEYKRTE
+1602 IDGEYKRIE

-1623 PADPDVRNFSYAI
+1623 PADPDVRNFSYAL
-1636 VDGQIY
+1636 VNGQVY
-1642 YRENSIMT
+1642 YRENSVMT
-1650 RPTLSQTAQE
+1650 RPILNQTTQE
-1660 RVKGMVELRDCV
+1660 RVKGMIELRDCV
-1672 QKLINLQLQDRSDA
+1672 RKLIDLQLTDGSDA
-1686 EIQSQQVELGRLYDA
+1686 EIRAQQAELGRLYDA
-1701 FSAEYGLIN
+1701 FSAEYGIIN
-1710 SKVNGR
+1710 GKANGR

-1727 CSLEILDENGG
+1727 CSLEILDEDRK
-1738 LKRKADIFDKRTIK
+1738 LKRKADIFSKRTIRR
-1752 QRKPVERV
+1752 RKPVTQV
-1760 DTAIEALAV
+1760 DTASEALAV
-1769 SIGERAAVDLP
+1769 SIGERAKVDLP
-1780 FMAQLTGK
+1780 FMARLTGK
-1788 TEDEIIADLQG
+1788 AEDEIVADLQG

-1825 RIAQTAAESDPAFAV
+1825 RVAQTAAESDSSFAV

-1869 KYIQAFITELLKIPY
+1869 AYIQRFMIELLGIPY
-1884 NYQQS
+1884 YEQ
-1889 VRVNYE
+1889 RRIHVNYAPQ
-1895 KTTAQWAI
+1895 TAEWSI
-1903 TGKNSQP
+1903 DGKSLLSE
-1910 FNVFNTM
+1910 NVNNHM
-1917 KYGTK
+1917 KYGTR
-1922 RAPALKIIEDT
+1922 RAPALKILEDT
-1933 LNLRDTRVYDIVQD
+1933 LNLRDTRVYDVVQD
-1947 ENGNDRREL
+1947 ENGREKREL
-1956 NQKETTIG
+1956 NQKETTIA

-1975 REWIWKDPTRRY
+1975 HDWVWKDPTRRH
-1987 ELAARYNELFN
+1987 ELVTRYNELFN
-1998 SIRPREYD
+1998 STRPREYD
-2006 GSHIVFSGMNPEITL
+2006 GSHIVFDGMNPEITL

-2135 ERQERLLREQIND
+2135 ERQERLLREQID
-2148 IAAGIEEMEQ
+2148 EIAAGIEEMER

-2180 EKLKANEKKDD
+2180 EKLKADEKKDD

-2198 GVDRLFVDEAHMYKN
+2198 GVDRLFVDEAHAFKN
-2213 LFLATKMRNV
+2213 GFLATKMRNV
-2223 AGLSTSESQKST
+2223 AGIATSESQKST

-2244 DELTGGRGVVFAT
+2244 DELTGGRGVIFAT

-2269 TMQRYLQYETLERM
+2269 TMQRYLQYGTLEKI
-2283 GLAHFDAWASTFG
+2283 GLIHFDAWASTFG

-2327 AMFKAVADI
+2327 AMFKEVADI

-2342 HLPVPNAHYETIAVK
+2342 HLPVPNAHYETMAVK
-2357 PSEYQEKM
+2357 PSVYQEEM
-2365 VEALSERAAKVHSG
+2365 VEALSERASKVHSG
-2379 VVDPKEDNMLR
+2379 AVDPKEDNMLR

-2404 MNPLLPDDPGGK
+2404 MNPLLPDEPGSK
-2416 VNACMENILRIYR
+2416 VNACMENILRIYK

-2511 NIQDRLIALHDLDC
+2511 NVQDRLIALHDLDA

-2634 QFRLEDQ
+2634 QFKLEDQ
-2641 VLKHYPQEIRQAQE
+2641 ILKQYPEEIRQAQE
-2655 WVKGYRA
+2655 RAKGYRA
-2662 DIALLEEHPLP
+2662 DMALLEAHPLP
-2673 KEGFVGMTI
+2673 KDGFVGMAI
-2682 RGKLFKDKETAGK
+2682 KGKRIVDKEAAGK

-2701 SMIEGYREL
+2701 RLSPHDMEL
-2710 GRYRGMKMTAEFDG
+2710 GEYRGMKMTVDYDSYRQE
-2724 LHQAVKLTLHGEM
+2724 VKLVLRGEM
-2737 SYSVKMG
+2737 SHTVIMG
-2744 TDVYGNLIRIENALA
+2744 TDVYGNLTRIENALA
-2759 NLPRDMEKTEEM
+2759 NMPQKLEKTEE
-2771 IVELNRRIEQDKEEL
+2771 RI
-2786 KRPFPKEAELETKS
+2786 AELERQTGQAKAELGKPFAQEKELEAKA
-2800 ARLAALNAE
+2800 ARLAELNAALNIDE
-2809 LNMDGKEEEQQEETQ
+2809 KRKEPM
-2824 EKEVTEKRPIKD
+2824 EKRPMKD
-2836 VLKEYQE
+2836 VLKAYQE
-2843 RANAQNQDE
+2843 RADARSQGE
-2852 KGRTNEWSR
+2852 KGGTNEWNR

>member
-1 MAKLENYVE
+1 MPKIDDYVQ
-10 LARQTMREIS
+10 LAAQTVREIS
-20 ADGEVW
+20 ADGETW
-26 RSFLTT
+26 RSFLQT
-32 ASNVYKYGFYDQ
+32 ASTLYKYGFYDQ
-44 LMIYAQRPD
+44 MMIYAQRPD
-53 ATACASYELW
+53 ATACASFELW

-92 VFDAADTGMR
+92 VFDVSDTGTR
-102 KDSRSPFV
+102 QNARTPFT
-110 WTTNEENGA
+110 WTIREENRA
-119 AIGAMLEK
+119 PIAAMLEK

-136 FVGQLEEIA
+136 LAGQLEEIA
-145 MQRVM
+145 MQKAM

-160 RDIVDGSLLMGY
+160 RDIVDGSLLMEY

-179 AFRNTATAGV
+179 AYRNTATTGV
-189 QYVLLTR
+189 QYMLFSR
-196 CGLAEEHRFEPEDFM
+196 CGLAEEHRFEPEDFTT
-211 GILEWNTQ
+211 ILEWNTP
-219 QALAALGTAVSEIS
+219 QALTALGTAVSEIS
-233 EEVLRSIEREARSV
+233 GEVLRSIEREARSV
-247 ERSKEHVELQNG
+247 ERSRPYAELQNG
-259 ERIPDSRPENPRR
+259 ERLSDSRHENPGR

-281 DAQGISARTQ
+281 DAQGVSEGAQ
-291 ENAVQQPA
+291 KDDVQQPA
-299 PDGRVDGASDGNR
+299 ADGRTDSASDGNR
-312 PDGERKSEPHG
+312 PNGGRAGEPHG
-323 RRDGGGA
+323 QRDGGGA
-330 GRDRSVEGARPDGV
+330 GRERSAEGTRPDGV
-344 GRRDEQPESTG
+344 GRRDEQPESAG

-367 NPGQTSLFETITEY
+367 NPGQTSLFETINEY
-381 GEGADDRAV
+381 GEGTDDRAV

-402 ALRFGG
+402 SLRFGG

-413 RMELAFDAMIG
+413 RMELAFDTMIG

-439 DGSGFEL
+439 DGNGFEL

-482 AKRVGALIEAGQFGT
+482 AKHVGALIEAGQFGT

-510 KVAERLIYMYRDSAA
+510 KTAERLIYMYRDSAA

-584 LPRDILPRLRDLAL
+584 LPKDILPRLRDLAL

-618 QDEIDAVLTQSAPIA
+618 QDEIDTVLTQNAPIA
-633 GADSRIYQF
+633 GAGIRIYQF
-642 FSAPHSTN
+642 FSEPHSTN
-650 EKLEFLKNEYGIGGK
+650 EKLEFLKNEYGIGRR

-704 IDGLIQMNRYL
+704 IDRLIHDGHYL
-715 TPEKQALYEKK
+715 K
-726 EVQDSARNTD
+726 S
-736 YDTYNSIKAAHPDE
+736 
-750 IVLFQVGDFFE
+750 
-761 LYDEDARQAA
+761 
-771 ENLGLNLTSRNLE
+771 
-784 GVGRVAMCG
+784 
-793 IPAHSLEQYV
+793 
-803 EQLRDKVDV
+803 
-812 TIAAKRENSAAYHVY
+812 
-827 TLLSVDHEAENA
+827 
-839 INAYEAEFGA
+839 
-849 DGTRVFRDPDIE
+849 
-861 QQPQPT
+861 
-867 EQELFEQ
+867 
-874 YKLTVSNALL
+874 
-884 KDRTFVNACR
+884 
-894 NSDRQ
+894 
-899 NAYLEG
+899 
-905 AEAIRRVVMASDDLQ
+905 
-920 LVRLYFDA
+920 DA
-928 PDFHERLH
+928 PDRKEPEISFTPDVEAYKKLKDEHPRRLVGVRVDDTILFYGEDAQTAAPLMDTRLFERDIPGMGTISVTGMPFERWSVAAKALTENGH
-936 QELLE
+936 GIYFAEPAEQGGYEVVKELDG
-941 EIYPALAASEQVTR
+941 R
-955 ADLDATVRDMHG
+955 R
-967 DLQDKQ
+967 
-973 EKNELEQ
+973 NE
-980 NPNYRLLSRLKADCD
+980 PS
-995 YFLGAGGRVEKH
+995 
-1007 LWAGSVRAQ
+1007 
-1016 IAKMREIYET
+1016 
-1026 LPAKPEWLTK
+1026 
-1036 EAIDDYDE
+1036 
-1044 QMTPQYQVV
+1044 YQV
-1053 VYHHFENGFDEKL
+1053 
-1066 GYQTLEEATKV
+1066 
-1077 AQGYVNGT
+1077 
-1085 MESDGFAYD
+1085 
-1094 GAAVYNHQEHRYLY
+1094 
-1108 IYGHYPDEKAHAQ
+1108 
-1121 VEGRDFPEQPEG
+1121 
-1133 IAVTQ
+1133 
-1138 ESENSSD
+1138 
-1145 LVDDHHPPMP
+1145 
-1155 PYQAGDTVY
+1155 GDTVY
-1164 LSNTAFII
+1164 LGDTAFLI
-1172 EEVTDTHVTMR
+1172 EEITDTHVNLR
-1183 DPTLLYPISRIELRE
+1183 DPTLLYPISRVERRDT
-1198 NFERMLA
+1198 FEQMLA
-1205 EDARNTFLF
+1205 EDTRNDELF
-1214 EGQTEPAQA
+1214 YRQTDAMPAESENFVLTEEAPSDPAPQQPQEEIRLHNLVIDLTGQ
-1223 ETDKLKPP
+1223 
-1231 DEQVRE
+1231 
-1237 DAETETSVESEAKA
+1237 ETERKEA
-1251 EQPKAQNFHITDD
+1251 EPYKAQNFHITDD

-1276 FNIDAIQTL
+1276 FNIAAIQTL
-1285 KQIESEGRQ
+1285 KQIEAEGRQ

-1307 GWGGIPQAFDGNNA
+1307 GWGGLPQAFDAENA
-1321 QWSEEYQQLKS
+1321 SWQKEYQQLKS

-1346 LNAHYTSPMVIRAV
+1346 LNAHYTSPVVIRAM
-1360 YEALSNMGF
+1360 YEALDSMGF
-1369 QSGNILEPSCGVGNF
+1369 RDGNVLEPACGVGNF
-1384 FGCLPEAMQG
+1384 FGCLPESMSQS
-1394 RKLYGVELDSI
+1394 RLYGVELDSI
-1405 AGRIA
+1405 TGRMA
-1410 RQLYPDAQIEIRGFE
+1410 RQLYPDARIKITGFE
-1425 KTSRKD
+1425 KTNRKD

-1446 VADKPFDKYGFLIHD
+1446 VADRAFDKYGFLIHD
-1461 YFFAKALEQVRPGG
+1461 YFLAKTLEQVRPGG

-1546 QTADGIPV
+1546 QTADGIPI
-1554 NSYFVDHPDMVLGR
+1554 NSYFVDHPDMMLGR

-1602 IDGEYKRTE
+1602 IDGEYKRIE
-1611 ISEIDINEGRTI
+1611 ISETDINEGRTI
-1623 PADPDVRNFSYAI
+1623 PADPDVRNFSYAL
-1636 VDGQIY
+1636 VNGQVY
-1642 YRENSIMT
+1642 YRENSVMT
-1650 RPTLSQTAQE
+1650 RPVLNQTMQQ
-1660 RVKGMVELRDCV
+1660 RVKGMIELRDCV
-1672 QKLINLQLQDRSDA
+1672 RKLIDLQLTDGNDA
-1686 EIQSQQVELGRLYDA
+1686 EIRAQQEELGRLYDA
-1701 FSAEYGLIN
+1701 FSVEYGIIN
-1710 SKVNGR
+1710 GKANGR

-1727 CSLEILDENGG
+1727 CSLEILDEDRK
-1738 LKRKADIFDKRTIK
+1738 LKRKADIFSKRTIRR
-1752 QRKPVERV
+1752 RKPVTQV
-1760 DTAIEALAV
+1760 DTASEALAV
-1769 SIGERAAVDLP
+1769 SIGERAKVDLP
-1780 FMAQLTGK
+1780 FMARLTGK
-1788 TEDEIIADLQG
+1788 AEDEIVADLQG

-1825 RIAQTAAESDPAFAV
+1825 RVAQTAAESDPSFAV

-1869 KYIQAFITELLKIPY
+1869 AYIQRFMIELLGIPY
-1884 NYQQS
+1884 YEQ
-1889 VRVNYE
+1889 RRIHVNYAPQ
-1895 KTTAQWAI
+1895 TAEWSI
-1903 TGKNSQP
+1903 DGKSLLSE
-1910 FNVFNTM
+1910 NVNNYM
-1917 KYGTK
+1917 KYGTR
-1922 RAPALKIIEDT
+1922 RAPALKILEDT
-1933 LNLRDTRVYDIVQD
+1933 LNLRDTRVYDVVQD
-1947 ENGNDRREL
+1947 ENGREKREL
-1956 NQKETTIG
+1956 NQKETTIA

-1975 REWIWKDPTRRY
+1975 HDWVWKDPTRRH
-1987 ELAARYNELFN
+1987 ELVTRYNELFN
-1998 SIRPREYD
+1998 STRPREYD
-2006 GSHIVFSGMNPEITL
+2006 GSHIVFDGMNPEITL

-2135 ERQERLLREQIND
+2135 ERQKRLLREQID
-2148 IAAGIEEMEQ
+2148 EIAAGIEEMER

-2180 EKLKANEKKDD
+2180 EKLKADEKKDD

-2198 GVDRLFVDEAHMYKN
+2198 GVDRLFVDEAHAFKN
-2213 LFLATKMRNV
+2213 GFLATKMRNV
-2223 AGLSTSESQKST
+2223 AGIATSESQKST

-2244 DELTGGRGVVFAT
+2244 DELTGGRGVIFAT

-2269 TMQRYLQYETLERM
+2269 TMQRYLQYGTLEKM
-2283 GLAHFDAWASTFG
+2283 GLIHFDAWASTFG

-2327 AMFKAVADI
+2327 AMFKEVADI

-2342 HLPVPNAHYETIAVK
+2342 HLPVPNAHYETMAVK
-2357 PSEYQEKM
+2357 PSVYQEEM
-2365 VEALSERAAKVHSG
+2365 VEALSERASKVHSG
-2379 VVDPKEDNMLR
+2379 AIDPKEDNMLR

-2404 MNPLLPDDPGGK
+2404 MNPLLPDEPGSK
-2416 VNACMENILRIYR
+2416 VNACMENILRIYK

-2464 ASGIPKEEIQFIHD
+2464 ASGIPREEIQFIHD

-2511 NIQDRLIALHDLDC
+2511 NVQDRLIALHDLDA

-2634 QFRLEDQ
+2634 QFKLEDQ
-2641 VLKHYPQEIRQAQE
+2641 ILKQYPEEIRQVQE
-2655 WVKGYRA
+2655 RAKGYRA
-2662 DIALLEEHPLP
+2662 DMALLEAHPLP
-2673 KEGFVGMTI
+2673 KDGFVGMAI
-2682 RGKLFKDKETAGK
+2682 KGKRIADKEAAGK
-2695 MLLEAC
+2695 MLLETC
-2701 SMIEGYREL
+2701 RLSPHDMEL
-2710 GRYRGMKMTAEFDG
+2710 GEYRGMKMTVDYDSYRQE
-2724 LHQAVKLTLHGEM
+2724 VKLILRGEM
-2737 SYSVKMG
+2737 SHTVTMG
-2744 TDVYGNLIRIENALA
+2744 TDVYGNLTRIENALA
-2759 NLPRDMEKTEEM
+2759 NMPQKLEKAEE
-2771 IVELNRRIEQDKEEL
+2771 RI
-2786 KRPFPKEAELETKS
+2786 AELERQTEQ
-2800 ARLAALNAE
+2800 ARAELGKPFAQEKELEAKAACLAELNAALNI
-2809 LNMDGKEEEQQEETQ
+2809 D
-2824 EKEVTEKRPIKD
+2824 EKRKEPMEKQSMKD
-2836 VLKEYQE
+2836 VLK
-2843 RANAQNQDE
+2843 A
-2852 KGRTNEWSR
+2852 

>member
-1 MAKLENYVE
+1 
-10 LARQTMREIS
+10 
-20 ADGEVW
+20 
-26 RSFLTT
+26 
-32 ASNVYKYGFYDQ
+32 
-44 LMIYAQRPD
+44 
-53 ATACASYELW
+53 
-63 TNTMRRYVRRGAKG
+63 
-77 IALLDMTGDVPRYHY
+77 
-92 VFDAADTGMR
+92 
-102 KDSRSPFV
+102 
-110 WTTNEENGA
+110 
-119 AIGAMLEK
+119 
-127 EYEVSANRG
+127 
-136 FVGQLEEIA
+136 
-145 MQRVM
+145 
-150 DYWQEHQDEL
+150 
-160 RDIVDGSLLMGY
+160 
-172 DELNLEL
+172 
-179 AFRNTATAGV
+179 
-189 QYVLLTR
+189 
-196 CGLAEEHRFEPEDFM
+196 
-211 GILEWNTQ
+211 
-219 QALAALGTAVSEIS
+219 
-233 EEVLRSIEREARSV
+233 
-247 ERSKEHVELQNG
+247 
-259 ERIPDSRPENPRR
+259 
-272 AGDAGQVRQ
+272 
-281 DAQGISARTQ
+281 
-291 ENAVQQPA
+291 
-299 PDGRVDGASDGNR
+299 
-312 PDGERKSEPHG
+312 
-323 RRDGGGA
+323 
-330 GRDRSVEGARPDGV
+330 
-344 GRRDEQPESTG
+344 
-355 RGNRTERAGVRL
+355 
-367 NPGQTSLFETITEY
+367 
-381 GEGADDRAV
+381 
-390 SAPSFISKALDT
+390 
-402 ALRFGG
+402 
-408 NGEDT
+408 
-413 RMELAFDAMIG
+413 
-424 KTNEEI
+424 
-430 ALRMKTLYH
+430 
-439 DGSGFEL
+439 
-446 DGRRFSV
+446 
-453 WFDPSG
+453 
-459 IQMAAGD
+459 MAAGD

-482 AKRVGALIEAGQFGT
+482 AKRVGELIEAGQFGT

-510 KVAERLIYMYRDSAA
+510 KTAERLIYMYRDSAA

-584 LPRDILPRLRDLAL
+584 LPKDILPRLRDLAL

-784 GVGRVAMCG
+784 GVGRVAMCK
-793 IPAHSLEQYV
+793 IPAHSLEHYV

-812 TIAAKRENSAAYHVY
+812 TIAEKRENSAAYHVY

-849 DGTRVFRDPDIE
+849 DGTRVFRDSAIE
-861 QQPQPT
+861 QQTQPT
-867 EQELFEQ
+867 MQ
-874 YKLTVSNALL
+874 A
-884 KDRTFVNACR
+884 
-894 NSDRQ
+894 
-899 NAYLEG
+899 
-905 AEAIRRVVMASDDLQ
+905 
-920 LVRLYFDA
+920 
-928 PDFHERLH
+928 
-936 QELLE
+936 
-941 EIYPALAASEQVTR
+941 
-955 ADLDATVRDMHG
+955 MHG
-967 DLQDKQ
+967 NLQSKQ
-973 EKNELEQ
+973 GQNEQEQ

-995 YFLGAGGRVEKH
+995 YFLDAGGRAEKY
-1007 LWAGSVRAQ
+1007 LWAGNVRAQ

-1053 VYHHFENGFDEKL
+1053 VYHHFENGFDEKIE
-1066 GYQTLEEATKV
+1066 YQTLEEAIKG

-1121 VEGRDFPEQPEG
+1121 VEGRDFPEQPEEV
-1133 IAVTQ
+1133 AVTQ
-1138 ESENSSD
+1138 ESESPSD

-1164 LSNTAFII
+1164 LGNTAFII

-1183 DPTLLYPISRIELRE
+1183 DPTLLYPISRIERRDV
-1198 NFERMLA
+1198 FERMLA
-1205 EDARNTFLF
+1205 EDARNAFRF
-1214 EGQTEPAQA
+1214 DGQAAPAQTE
-1223 ETDKLKPP
+1223 TDNPKPP
-1231 DEQVRE
+1231 DEQVRK
-1237 DAETETSVESEAKA
+1237 DANAETSVESEAKI
-1251 EQPKAQNFHITDD
+1251 EQSRVQNFRITDD
-1264 HLGEGGAKTKYA
+1264 QLGEGGAKTKYA
-1276 FNIDAIQTL
+1276 FNIAAIQAL
-1285 KQIESEGRQ
+1285 KQIEAEGRQ
-1294 ATPQEQETLSKYV
+1294 ATPQEQEILSGYV
-1307 GWGGIPQAFDGNNA
+1307 GWGGIPQAYDGNNA

-1346 LNAHYTSPMVIRAV
+1346 LNAHYTSPMVIRAM
-1360 YEALSNMGF
+1360 YEALGNMGF

-1384 FGCLPEAMQG
+1384 FGMLPESMSQS
-1394 RKLYGVELDSI
+1394 RLYGVELDSI
-1405 AGRIA
+1405 TGRMA
-1410 RQLYPDAQIEIRGFE
+1410 RQLYPDARIEITGFE
-1425 KTSRKD
+1425 KTNRKD

-1446 VADKPFDKYGFLIHD
+1446 VADRAFDKYGFLIHD
-1461 YFFAKALEQVRPGG
+1461 YFLAKTLEQVRPGG

-1554 NSYFVDHPDMVLGR
+1554 NSYFVDHPDMMLGR

-1587 PGADLAQQLHAAVRN
+1587 PSADLAQQLHAAVRN
-1602 IDGEYKRTE
+1602 IDGEYKRIE
-1611 ISEIDINEGRTI
+1611 ISEMDMNGERTI
-1623 PADPDVRNFSYAI
+1623 PADPDVRNFSYAL
-1636 VDGQIY
+1636 VNGQVY
-1642 YRENSIMT
+1642 YRENSVMT
-1650 RPTLSQTAQE
+1650 RPVLNQTTQE
-1660 RVKGMVELRDCV
+1660 RIKGMIELRDCV
-1672 QKLINLQLQDRSDA
+1672 RKLIDLQLTDGSDA
-1686 EIQSQQVELGRLYDA
+1686 EIRAQQAELGRLYDA
-1701 FSAEYGLIN
+1701 FSAEYGIIN
-1710 SKVNGR
+1710 GKANGR

-1727 CSLEILDENGG
+1727 CSLEILDEDRK
-1738 LKRKADIFDKRTIK
+1738 LKRKADIFSKRTIRR
-1752 QRKPVERV
+1752 RKPVTQV
-1760 DTAIEALAV
+1760 DTASEALAV
-1769 SIGERAAVDLP
+1769 SIGERAKVDLP
-1780 FMAQLTGK
+1780 FMARLTGK
-1788 TEDEIIADLQG
+1788 AEDEIVADLQG

-1825 RIAQTAAESDPAFAV
+1825 RVAQTAAESDPSFAV

-1869 KYIQAFITELLKIPY
+1869 AYIQRFMIELLGIPY
-1884 NYQQS
+1884 YEQ
-1889 VRVNYE
+1889 RRIHVNYAPQ
-1895 KTTAQWAI
+1895 TAEWSI
-1903 TGKNSQP
+1903 DGKSLLSE
-1910 FNVFNTM
+1910 NVNNHM
-1917 KYGTK
+1917 KYGTR
-1922 RAPALKIIEDT
+1922 RAPALKILEDT
-1933 LNLRDTRVYDIVQD
+1933 LNLRDTRVYDVVQD
-1947 ENGNDRREL
+1947 ENGREKREL
-1956 NQKETTIG
+1956 NQKETTIA

-1975 REWIWKDPTRRY
+1975 HDWVWKDPTRRH
-1987 ELAARYNELFN
+1987 ELVTRYNELFN
-1998 SIRPREYD
+1998 STRPREYD
-2006 GSHIVFSGMNPEITL
+2006 GSHIVFDGMNPEITL

-2135 ERQERLLREQIND
+2135 ERQERLLREQID
-2148 IAAGIEEMEQ
+2148 EIAAGIEEMER

-2180 EKLKANEKKDD
+2180 EKLKADEKKDD

-2198 GVDRLFVDEAHMYKN
+2198 GVDRLFVDEAHAFKN
-2213 LFLATKMRNV
+2213 GFLATKMRNV
-2223 AGLSTSESQKST
+2223 AGIATSESQKST

-2244 DELTGGRGVVFAT
+2244 DELTGGRGVIFAT

-2269 TMQRYLQYETLERM
+2269 TMQRYLQYGTLEKM
-2283 GLAHFDAWASTFG
+2283 GLIHFDAWASTFG

-2327 AMFKAVADI
+2327 AMFKEVADI

-2342 HLPVPNAHYETIAVK
+2342 HLPVPNAHYETMAVK
-2357 PSEYQEKM
+2357 PSVYQEEM
-2365 VEALSERAAKVHSG
+2365 VEALSERASQVHSG
-2379 VVDPKEDNMLR
+2379 AIDPKEDNMLR

-2404 MNPLLPDDPGGK
+2404 MNPLLPDEPGSK
-2416 VNACMENILRIYR
+2416 VNACMENILRIYK

-2511 NIQDRLIALHDLDC
+2511 NVQDRLIALHDLDA

-2634 QFRLEDQ
+2634 QFKLEDQ
-2641 VLKHYPQEIRQAQE
+2641 ILKQYPEEIRQAQE
-2655 WVKGYRA
+2655 RAKGYRT
-2662 DIALLEEHPLP
+2662 DMTLLEAHPLP
-2673 KEGFVGMTI
+2673 KDGFVGMAI
-2682 RGKLFKDKETAGK
+2682 KGKRITDKEAAGK

-2701 SMIEGYREL
+2701 RLSPHDMEL
-2710 GRYRGMKMTAEFDG
+2710 GEYRGMKMTVDYDSYRQE
-2724 LHQAVKLTLHGEM
+2724 VKLILRGEM
-2737 SYSVKMG
+2737 SHTVTMG
-2744 TDVYGNLIRIENALA
+2744 TDVYGNLTRIENALA
-2759 NLPRDMEKTEEM
+2759 NMPQKLEKAEE
-2771 IVELNRRIEQDKEEL
+2771 RI
-2786 KRPFPKEAELETKS
+2786 AELERQTEQARAELGKPFAQEKELEAKA
-2800 ARLAALNAE
+2800 ARLAELNAALNIDE
-2809 LNMDGKEEEQQEETQ
+2809 RRKEPM
-2824 EKEVTEKRPIKD
+2824 EKRPMKD
-2836 VLKEYQE
+2836 VLKAYQE
-2843 RANAQNQDE
+2843 RADAQSQGE
-2852 KGRTNEWSR
+2852 KGGTNEWNR

>member
-10 LARQTMREIS
+10 LAQQTMREIS
-20 ADGEVW
+20 ADGETW
-26 RSFLTT
+26 RSFLQTT
-32 ASNVYKYGFYDQ
+32 STLYKYSFYDQ
-44 LMIYAQRPD
+44 MMIYAQRPD
-53 ATACASYELW
+53 ATACASFELW

-110 WTTNEENGA
+110 WTINEENGA

-136 FVGQLEEIA
+136 LAGQLEEIA

-160 RDIVDGSLLMGY
+160 RDIVDGSLLMEY

-179 AFRNTATAGV
+179 AFRNTATTGV
-189 QYVLLTR
+189 QYMLLSR
-196 CGLAEEHRFEPEDFM
+196 CGLAEEHRFEPEDFAT
-211 GILEWNTQ
+211 ILEWNTP
-219 QALAALGTAVSEIS
+219 QALTALGTAVSEIS

-247 ERSKEHVELQNG
+247 ERSRPYAELQNG
-259 ERIPDSRPENPRR
+259 ERLSDSRPENPGRTS
-272 AGDAGQVRQ
+272 DTGQVRQ
-281 DAQGISARTQ
+281 DAQGVSEGVQ
-291 ENAVQQPA
+291 KDDVQQPDA
-299 PDGRVDGASDGNR
+299 DGRTDGASGGNR
-312 PDGERKSEPHG
+312 PDGERAGEPHG
-323 RRDGGGA
+323 QRDGGGA
-330 GRDRSVEGARPDGV
+330 GRERSAEGTRPDGV
-344 GRRDEQPESTG
+344 GRRDEQPESAG

-381 GEGADDRAV
+381 SEGADDRAV

-439 DGSGFEL
+439 DGNGFEL

-525 RENGYLSLMTDTPLI
+525 RENGYLSLMTDMPLI
-540 FPDCVNHLSEK
+540 FPDCVNQLSEK

-572 AMQPDLMRFRFL
+572 TMQPDLMRFRFL
-584 LPRDILPRLRDLAL
+584 LPKDILPRLRDLAL

-613 RGFMT
+613 RGFIT

-633 GADSRIYQF
+633 GAGSRIYQF
-642 FSAPHSTN
+642 FSEPHSTN

-784 GVGRVAMCG
+784 GVGRVAMCK

-812 TIAAKRENSAAYHVY
+812 TIAEKRENSAAYHVY

-849 DGTRVFRDPDIE
+849 DGTRVFRDSAIE
-861 QQPQPT
+861 QQTQPT
-867 EQELFEQ
+867 MQ
-874 YKLTVSNALL
+874 A
-884 KDRTFVNACR
+884 
-894 NSDRQ
+894 
-899 NAYLEG
+899 
-905 AEAIRRVVMASDDLQ
+905 
-920 LVRLYFDA
+920 
-928 PDFHERLH
+928 
-936 QELLE
+936 
-941 EIYPALAASEQVTR
+941 
-955 ADLDATVRDMHG
+955 MHG
-967 DLQDKQ
+967 NLQSKQ
-973 EKNELEQ
+973 GQNEQEQ

-995 YFLGAGGRVEKH
+995 YFLDAGGRAEKY
-1007 LWAGSVRAQ
+1007 LWAGNVRAQ

-1053 VYHHFENGFDEKL
+1053 VYHHFENGFDEKIE
-1066 GYQTLEEATKV
+1066 YQTLEEAIKV

-1094 GAAVYNHQEHRYLY
+1094 GAAVYNLQERRYLY

-1121 VEGRDFPEQPEG
+1121 VEGRDFPEQPEEV
-1133 IAVTQ
+1133 AVTQ
-1138 ESENSSD
+1138 ESESPSD
-1145 LVDDHHPPMP
+1145 LVDDYHPPMP

-1164 LSNTAFII
+1164 LGNTAFII

-1183 DPTLLYPISRIELRE
+1183 DPTLLYPISRIEPRE

-1214 EGQTEPAQA
+1214 EGQTEPNQV
-1223 ETDKLKPP
+1223 ETDNPKPP
-1231 DEQVRE
+1231 DEQSKE
-1237 DAETETSVESEAKA
+1237 DVETSIESGTKT
-1251 EQPKAQNFHITDD
+1251 EQPSVHNFRITDD

-1276 FNIDAIQTL
+1276 FNIAAIQTL
-1285 KQIESEGRQ
+1285 KQIEAEERQ
-1294 ATPQEQETLSKYV
+1294 ATPQEQEILSGYV
-1307 GWGGIPQAFDGNNA
+1307 GWGGIPQAYDGNNA

-1346 LNAHYTSPMVIRAV
+1346 LNAHYTSPMVIRAM
-1360 YEALSNMGF
+1360 YEALGNMGF

-1384 FGCLPEAMQG
+1384 FGMLPESMSQS
-1394 RKLYGVELDSI
+1394 RLYGVELDSI
-1405 AGRIA
+1405 TGRIA

-1554 NSYFVDHPDMVLGR
+1554 NSYFVDHPDMMLGR

-1602 IDGEYKRTE
+1602 IDGEYKRME
-1611 ISEIDINEGRTI
+1611 ISETDINEGRTI
-1623 PADPDVRNFSYAI
+1623 PADPDVRNFSYAL
-1636 VDGQIY
+1636 VNGQVY
-1642 YRENSIMT
+1642 YRENSVMT
-1650 RPTLSQTAQE
+1650 RPVLNQTTQE
-1660 RVKGMVELRDCV
+1660 RVKGMIELRDCV
-1672 QKLINLQLQDRSDA
+1672 RKLIDLQLTDGSDA
-1686 EIQSQQVELGRLYDA
+1686 EIRAQQAELGRLYDA
-1701 FSAEYGLIN
+1701 FSAEYGIIN
-1710 SKVNGR
+1710 GKANGR

-1727 CSLEILDENGG
+1727 CSLEILDEDRK
-1738 LKRKADIFDKRTIK
+1738 LKRKADIFSKRTIRR
-1752 QRKPVERV
+1752 RKPVTQV
-1760 DTAIEALAV
+1760 DTASEALAV
-1769 SIGERAAVDLP
+1769 SIGERAKVDLP
-1780 FMAQLTGK
+1780 FMARLTGK
-1788 TEDEIIADLQG
+1788 AEDEIVADLQG

-1825 RIAQTAAESDPAFAV
+1825 RVAQTAAESDPSFAV

-1869 KYIQAFITELLKIPY
+1869 AYIQRFMIELLGIPY
-1884 NYQQS
+1884 YEQ
-1889 VRVNYE
+1889 RRIHVNYAPQ
-1895 KTTAQWAI
+1895 TAEWSI
-1903 TGKNSQP
+1903 DGKSLLSE
-1910 FNVFNTM
+1910 NVNNYM
-1917 KYGTK
+1917 KYGTR
-1922 RAPALKIIEDT
+1922 RAPALKILEDT
-1933 LNLRDTRVYDIVQD
+1933 LNLRDTRVYDVVQD
-1947 ENGNDRREL
+1947 ENGREKREL
-1956 NQKETTIG
+1956 NQKETTIA

-1975 REWIWKDPTRRY
+1975 HDWVWKDPTRRH
-1987 ELAARYNELFN
+1987 ELVTRYNELFN
-1998 SIRPREYD
+1998 STRPREYD
-2006 GSHIVFSGMNPEITL
+2006 GSHIVFDGMNPEITL

-2135 ERQERLLREQIND
+2135 ERQERLLREQID
-2148 IAAGIEEMEQ
+2148 EIAAGIEEMER

-2180 EKLKANEKKDD
+2180 EKLKADEKKDD

-2198 GVDRLFVDEAHMYKN
+2198 GVDRLFVDEAHAFKN
-2213 LFLATKMRNV
+2213 GFLATKMRNV
-2223 AGLSTSESQKST
+2223 AGIATSESQKST

-2244 DELTGGRGVVFAT
+2244 DELTGGRGVIFAT

-2269 TMQRYLQYETLERM
+2269 TMQRYLQYGTLEKM
-2283 GLAHFDAWASTFG
+2283 GLIHFDAWASTFG

-2327 AMFKAVADI
+2327 AMFKEVADI

-2342 HLPVPNAHYETIAVK
+2342 HLPVPNAHYETMAVK
-2357 PSEYQEKM
+2357 PSVYQEEM
-2365 VEALSERAAKVHSG
+2365 VEALSERASKVHSG
-2379 VVDPKEDNMLR
+2379 AVDPKEDNMLR

-2404 MNPLLPDDPGGK
+2404 MNPLLPDEPGSK
-2416 VNACMENILRIYR
+2416 VNACMENILRIYK

-2511 NIQDRLIALHDLDC
+2511 NVQDRLIALHDLDA

-2600 IKALCAGDPRIKEK
+2600 IKALCAGDPRIREK

-2634 QFRLEDQ
+2634 QFKLEDQ
-2641 VLKHYPQEIRQAQE
+2641 ILKQYPEEIRQAQE

-2662 DIALLEEHPLP
+2662 DMALLEAHPLP
-2673 KEGFVGMTI
+2673 KDGFVGMAI
-2682 RGKLFKDKETAGK
+2682 KGKRIADKEAAGK

-2701 SMIEGYREL
+2701 RLSPHDMEL
-2710 GRYRGMKMTAEFDG
+2710 GEYRGMKMTVDYDSYRQE
-2724 LHQAVKLTLHGEM
+2724 VKLILRGEM
-2737 SYSVKMG
+2737 SHTVTMG
-2744 TDVYGNLIRIENALA
+2744 TDVYGNLTRIENALA
-2759 NLPRDMEKTEEM
+2759 NMPQKLEKAEE
-2771 IVELNRRIEQDKEEL
+2771 RI
-2786 KRPFPKEAELETKS
+2786 AELERQTEQAKAELGKPFAQEKELEAKA
-2800 ARLAALNAE
+2800 ARLAELNAALNI
-2809 LNMDGKEEEQQEETQ
+2809 D
-2824 EKEVTEKRPIKD
+2824 EKRREPMEKRPMKD
-2836 VLKEYQE
+2836 VLKAYQE
-2843 RANAQNQDE
+2843 RADAQSQGE
-2852 KGRTNEWSR
+2852 KGGTNEWNR

>member
-1 MAKLENYVE
+1 MPKIDDYVQ
-10 LARQTMREIS
+10 LAAQTAREIS
-20 ADGEVW
+20 ADGETW
-26 RSFLTT
+26 RSFLQT
-32 ASNVYKYGFYDQ
+32 ASTLYKYGFYDQ
-44 LMIYAQRPD
+44 MMIYAQRPD
-53 ATACASYELW
+53 ATACASFELW

-110 WTTNEENGA
+110 WAVNEENSTV
-119 AIGAMLEK
+119 IGTMLEK

-136 FVGQLEEIA
+136 LAGQLEEIA
-145 MQRVM
+145 MQKAM

-160 RDIVDGSLLMGY
+160 RDIVDGSLLMEY

-179 AFRNTATAGV
+179 AFRNTATTGV
-189 QYVLLTR
+189 QYMLLSR
-196 CGLAEEHRFEPEDFM
+196 CGLAEEHRFEPEDFAT
-211 GILEWNTQ
+211 ILEWNTPR
-219 QALAALGTAVSEIS
+219 ALSALGTAVSEIS

-247 ERSKEHVELQNG
+247 ERSRPHAELQNG
-259 ERIPDSRPENPRR
+259 ERLSDSRPENPGR

-281 DAQGISARTQ
+281 DAQGVSEGAQ
-291 ENAVQQPA
+291 KDDVQQPA
-299 PDGRVDGASDGNR
+299 ADGRTDSASDGNR
-312 PDGERKSEPHG
+312 PDGERAGEPHG
-323 RRDGGGA
+323 QRDGGGA
-330 GRDRSVEGARPDGV
+330 GRERRTEGTRSDGV
-344 GRRDEQPESTG
+344 GWRDERIESTG
-355 RGNRTERAGVRL
+355 GRSRADRAGVRL
-367 NPGQTSLFETITEY
+367 NPGQTSLFEAIIEHS
-381 GEGADDRAV
+381 EGADDQAV
-390 SAPSFISKALDT
+390 SAPSSVSKVIDM

-424 KTNEEI
+424 KTNGEI

-439 DGSGFEL
+439 DGNGFEL

-510 KVAERLIYMYRDSAA
+510 KTAERLIYMYRDSAA

-572 AMQPDLMRFRFL
+572 AIQPDLMRFRFL
-584 LPRDILPRLRDLAL
+584 LPKDILPRLRDLAL
-598 ARKELPEGEMLLPDV
+598 ARKELPEGEMLRPDV

-618 QDEIDAVLTQSAPIA
+618 QDEIDAVLTQNAPIA
-633 GADSRIYQF
+633 GAGSRIYQF

-689 NCPDVLLKWNQVAER
+689 NCPDMLLKWNQVAER
-704 IDGLIQMNRYL
+704 IDRLIQMNRYL

-784 GVGRVAMCG
+784 GVGRVAMCK

-812 TIAAKRENSAAYHVY
+812 TIAEKRENSAAYHVY

-849 DGTRVFRDPDIE
+849 DGTRVFRDSAIE
-861 QQPQPT
+861 QQTQPT
-867 EQELFEQ
+867 MQ
-874 YKLTVSNALL
+874 A
-884 KDRTFVNACR
+884 
-894 NSDRQ
+894 
-899 NAYLEG
+899 
-905 AEAIRRVVMASDDLQ
+905 
-920 LVRLYFDA
+920 
-928 PDFHERLH
+928 
-936 QELLE
+936 
-941 EIYPALAASEQVTR
+941 
-955 ADLDATVRDMHG
+955 MHG
-967 DLQDKQ
+967 NLQSKQ
-973 EKNELEQ
+973 GQNEQEQ
-980 NPNYRLLSRLKADCD
+980 NPNYRLLSCLKADCD
-995 YFLGAGGRVEKH
+995 YFLDAGGRAEKY
-1007 LWAGSVRAQ
+1007 LWAGNVRAQ

-1053 VYHHFENGFDEKL
+1053 VYHHFENGFDEKIE
-1066 GYQTLEEATKV
+1066 YQTLEEAIKV

-1121 VEGRDFPEQPEG
+1121 VEGRDFPEQPEEV
-1133 IAVTQ
+1133 AVTQ
-1138 ESENSSD
+1138 ESESPSD

-1164 LSNTAFII
+1164 LGNTAFII

-1183 DPTLLYPISRIELRE
+1183 DPTLLYPISRIEPRE

-1214 EGQTEPAQA
+1214 EGQTEPNQV
-1223 ETDKLKPP
+1223 ETDNPKPP
-1231 DEQVRE
+1231 DEQSKE
-1237 DAETETSVESEAKA
+1237 DVETSIESGTKT
-1251 EQPKAQNFHITDD
+1251 EQPSVHNFRITDD

-1276 FNIDAIQTL
+1276 FNIAAIQTL
-1285 KQIESEGRQ
+1285 KQIEAEGRQ
-1294 ATPQEQETLSKYV
+1294 ARPDEQEILSRYV
-1307 GWGGIPQAFDGNNA
+1307 GWGGLPQAFDAENA
-1321 QWSEEYQQLKS
+1321 SWQKEYQQLKS

-1346 LNAHYTSPMVIRAV
+1346 LNAHYTSPVVIRAM
-1360 YEALSNMGF
+1360 YEALGSMGF
-1369 QSGNILEPSCGVGNF
+1369 RDGNVLEPACGVGNF
-1384 FGCLPEAMQG
+1384 FGMLPESMSQS
-1394 RKLYGVELDSI
+1394 RLYGVELDSI
-1405 AGRIA
+1405 TGRMA
-1410 RQLYPDAQIEIRGFE
+1410 RQLYPDARIEITGFE
-1425 KTSRKD
+1425 KTNRKD

-1446 VADKPFDKYGFLIHD
+1446 VADRAFDKYGFLIHD
-1461 YFFAKALEQVRPGG
+1461 YFLAKTLEQVRPGG

-1546 QTADGIPV
+1546 QTADGIPI
-1554 NSYFVDHPDMVLGR
+1554 NSYFVDHPDMVLGK

-1602 IDGEYKRTE
+1602 IDGEYKRME
-1611 ISEIDINEGRTI
+1611 IFETDINEGRTI
-1623 PADPDVRNFSYAI
+1623 PADPDVRNFSYAL
-1636 VDGQIY
+1636 VNGQVY
-1642 YRENSIMT
+1642 YRENSVMI
-1650 RPTLSQTAQE
+1650 RPVLNQTTQE
-1660 RVKGMVELRDCV
+1660 RIKGMIELRDCV
-1672 QKLINLQLQDRSDA
+1672 RKLIDLQLTDGNDA
-1686 EIQSQQVELGRLYDA
+1686 EIRAQQAELGRLYDA
-1701 FSAEYGLIN
+1701 FSAEYGIIN
-1710 SKVNGR
+1710 GKANGR

-1727 CSLEILDENGG
+1727 CSLEILDEDRK
-1738 LKRKADIFDKRTIK
+1738 LKRKADIFSKRTIRR
-1752 QRKPVERV
+1752 RKPVTQV
-1760 DTAIEALAV
+1760 DTASEALAV
-1769 SIGERAAVDLP
+1769 SIGERAKVDLP
-1780 FMAQLTGK
+1780 FMARLTGK
-1788 TEDEIIADLQG
+1788 AEDEIVADLQG

-1825 RIAQTAAESDPAFAV
+1825 RVAQTAAESDPSFAV

-1869 KYIQAFITELLKIPY
+1869 AYIQRFMIELLGIPY
-1884 NYQQS
+1884 YEQ
-1889 VRVNYE
+1889 RRIHVNYAPQ
-1895 KTTAQWAI
+1895 TAEWSI
-1903 TGKNSQP
+1903 DGKSLLSE
-1910 FNVFNTM
+1910 NVNNHM
-1917 KYGTK
+1917 KYGTR
-1922 RAPALKIIEDT
+1922 RAPALKILEDT
-1933 LNLRDTRVYDIVQD
+1933 LNLRDTRVYDVVQD
-1947 ENGNDRREL
+1947 ENGREKREL
-1956 NQKETTIG
+1956 NQKETTIA

-1975 REWIWKDPTRRY
+1975 RDWVWKDPTRRH
-1987 ELAARYNELFN
+1987 ELVTRYNELFN
-1998 SIRPREYD
+1998 STRPREYD
-2006 GSHIVFSGMNPEITL
+2006 GSHIVFDGMNPEITL

-2135 ERQERLLREQIND
+2135 ERQERLLREQID
-2148 IAAGIEEMEQ
+2148 EIAAGIEEMER

-2180 EKLKANEKKDD
+2180 EKLKADEKKDD

-2198 GVDRLFVDEAHMYKN
+2198 GVDRLFVDEAHAFKN
-2213 LFLATKMRNV
+2213 GFLATKMRNV
-2223 AGLSTSESQKST
+2223 AGIATSESQKST

-2244 DELTGGRGVVFAT
+2244 DELTGGRGVIFAT

-2269 TMQRYLQYETLERM
+2269 TMQRYLQYGTLEKM
-2283 GLAHFDAWASTFG
+2283 GLIHFDAWASTFG

-2327 AMFKAVADI
+2327 AMFKEVADI

-2342 HLPVPNAHYETIAVK
+2342 HLPVPNAHYETMAVK
-2357 PSEYQEKM
+2357 PSVYQEEM
-2365 VEALSERAAKVHSG
+2365 VEALSERASKVHSG
-2379 VVDPKEDNMLR
+2379 AVDPKEDNMLR

-2404 MNPLLPDDPGGK
+2404 MNPLLPDEPGSK
-2416 VNACMENILRIYR
+2416 VNACMENILRIYK

-2511 NIQDRLIALHDLDC
+2511 NVQDRLIALHDLDA

-2546 PDVHIYRYVTE
+2546 PDVRIYRYVTE

-2634 QFRLEDQ
+2634 QFKLEDQ
-2641 VLKHYPQEIRQAQE
+2641 ILKQYPEEIRQAQE
-2655 WVKGYRA
+2655 RAKGYRA
-2662 DIALLEEHPLP
+2662 DMVLLEAHPLP
-2673 KEGFVGMTI
+2673 KDGFVGMVI
-2682 RGKLFKDKETAGK
+2682 KGKRIADKEAAGK

-2701 SMIEGYREL
+2701 RLSPHDMEL
-2710 GRYRGMKMTAEFDG
+2710 GEYRGMKMTVDYDSYRQE
-2724 LHQAVKLTLHGEM
+2724 VKLILRGEM
-2737 SYSVKMG
+2737 SHTVTMG
-2744 TDVYGNLIRIENALA
+2744 TDVYGNLTRIENALA
-2759 NLPRDMEKTEEM
+2759 NMPQKLEKAEE
-2771 IVELNRRIEQDKEEL
+2771 RI
-2786 KRPFPKEAELETKS
+2786 AELERQTEQARAELGKPFAQEKELEAKA
-2800 ARLAALNAE
+2800 ARLAELNAALNI
-2809 LNMDGKEEEQQEETQ
+2809 D
-2824 EKEVTEKRPIKD
+2824 EKRKEPMEKRSMKD
-2836 VLKEYQE
+2836 VLKAYQE
-2843 RANAQNQDE
+2843 RADAQSQGE
-2852 KGRTNEWSR
+2852 KGGTNEWNR